1 MTKGADGMSEALAE
15 ARERIVALEDARSRA
30 VDAMHGVALLL
41 EALASCGDLAED
53 LDDAHDVLARALR
66 SAMSDLA
73 DT

>member
-1 MTKGADGMSEALAE
+1 MNEIDDMSDGIAE
-15 ARERIVALEDARSRA
+15 ARARIVALEDASARA

-66 SAMSDLA
+66 SAMGDLA
-73 DT
+73 DA